1 MTLSFISTNKTE
13 GENPMIAPHRSETV
27 CNRIVLRCFS
37 VVFLFFLAGCSTARL
52 EQFSQFAATGQ
63 AYTVALPKVLDVAL
77 QSTIEANSSE
87 LIETRDKITD
97 PGERANKLAA
107 SDTEIRRRA
116 QAFQA
121 IKTQTFLLG
130 AYFTGIAALAESD
143 AGEGLAKST
152 QNAADAL
159 AKISKDVA
167 ELQIGKAPIK
177 DVLGDVVPIVV
188 AAFQRAKLEQVLKA
202 TAESVGRSIDIHI
215 ALLAQLGIVIRDE
228 QEVAIGTT
236 KLNEVD
242 RQYRDAGAL
251 PGNWKARRAELLLEQ
266 ARLGELEEAL
276 KAAQKLKLAFI
287 DLVEN
292 ESSSATLAL
301 LLQDIQRLI
310 SLAER
315 ITGKS

>member
-1 MTLSFISTNKTE
+1 
-13 GENPMIAPHRSETV
+13 MILRCCP
-27 CNRIVLRCFS
+27 IVL
-37 VVFLFFLAGCSTARL
+37 LFFLASCSTARL

-63 AYTVALPKVLDVAL
+63 TYTVALPKVLDVAL

-87 LIETRDKITD
+87 LIEIRNTITD
-97 PGERANKLAA
+97 PNERVEKLAA
-107 SDTEIRRRA
+107 MDKEIQRRA
-116 QAFQA
+116 EAFQA
-121 IKTQTFLLG
+121 IKTQTNLLG

-159 AKISKDVA
+159 AKISKDA
-167 ELQIGKAPIK
+167 ATLKIGEAPVK
-177 DVLGDVVPIVV
+177 DVLGDGVPIVV

-202 TAESVGRSIDIHI
+202 TAESVGRSIDIHV
-215 ALLAQLGIVIRDE
+215 ALLDQLGVVIRNE
-228 QEVAIGTT
+228 QEVAIGIT
-236 KLNEVD
+236 KLAEVD
-242 RQYRDAGAL
+242 RKYRDPGAL
-251 PGNWKARRAELLLEQ
+251 PETWKARRAELLLQQ

-276 KAAQKLKLAFI
+276 KAAQKLKLAFV

-292 ESSSATLAL
+292 KSSSASLTL

-315 ITGKS
+315 ISGKSQTEGA